1 MLLRR
6 KSSCSEMGYVLTYME
21 DKMQG
26 KEVKSPQSDHIIHK
40 QVISQFNKLFDNEE
54 RLARTVNELLGIS
67 SSISSFDVGM
77 SYISGE
83 LMDYSGQM
91 AELSESNVAI
101 VEETTAT
108 MNQVN
113 STVVGT
119 VETLDHLAVESQKLA
134 DQNNISKSLLTE
146 VTDLKEDVIKDTLA
160 MNKKITQLVELAT
173 EVKKIVESVQSIAN
187 QTNLLALNA
196 AIEAA
201 RAGEAGKGFSVVADE
216 VRKLA
221 DDTKHNLDGMRTF
234 VADIHSAAKEGKDSM
249 DRALEST
256 NHMSD
261 KIDMV
266 SKVVGEN
273 IDMLQGVVVNIHDIH
288 NYMQDV
294 MQSTTDINAA
304 MDTSSINAQTL
315 SEMTFGIKK
324 DANES
329 VSYARNISQID
340 DRLSVVTSDLCNG
353 LRTGKHAITN
363 EELHERLLKAVVSH
377 SNWMVILKRIVDTMH
392 TEPLQTNS
400 KKCEF
405 GHFYHVLVL
414 DHPAVIEDWKQI
426 ESKHHE
432 FHSIGDKIIDAVKK
446 SDKKRTQNLYQEAD
460 AISKQI
466 LALLAKVDQKIQD
479 LTKEGIKI
487 FK

>member
-6 KSSCSEMGYVLTYME
+6 KSSCSEMGCVLTYVE

-26 KEVKSPQSDHIIHK
+26 KEVNIPQSDHRIHK

-54 RLARTVNELLGIS
+54 RMARAAKEILGVS
-67 SSISSFDVGM
+67 SAISSFDVGM

-83 LMDYSGQM
+83 LMDFSGQM

-108 MNQVN
+108 MNQVS
-113 STVVGT
+113 STIDGT
-119 VETLDHLAVESQKLA
+119 VETLDHLSIESQKLA
-134 DQNNISKSLLTE
+134 DQNNISKALLIE
-146 VTDLKEDVIKDTLA
+146 VTDLKEDVIKDTLV
-160 MNKKITQLVELAT
+160 MNKKIAQLVELAT

-201 RAGEAGKGFSVVADE
+201 RAGEAGRGFSVVADE

-256 NHMSD
+256 NHMSV

-266 SKVVGEN
+266 SQTVVDN
-273 IDMLQGVVVNIHDIH
+273 IDMLQGVVVNIQAIH
-288 NYMQDV
+288 NSMQDV

-315 SEMTFGIKK
+315 SEMTFGIRK
-324 DANES
+324 DANEC
-329 VSYARNISQID
+329 VSYAKNISQID
-340 DRLSVVTSDLCNG
+340 DRLSAVTFDLYDG
-353 LRTGKHAITN
+353 LRAGKHAITN
-363 EELHERLLKAVVSH
+363 EELHDRLLKAAASH
-377 SNWMVILKRIVDTMH
+377 SNWMLTLKRIVDNMQ

-405 GHFYHVLVL
+405 GHFYHALSL
-414 DHPAVIEDWKQI
+414 NHPAVIQDWKQI
-426 ESKHHE
+426 ENKHCE
-432 FHSIGDKIIDAVKK
+432 FHSMGDKIIDAVKK
-446 SDKKRTQNLYQEAD
+446 SDKTKAKNLYQEAD

-479 LTKEGIKI
+479 LTKDNVKI
-487 FK
+487 F

>member
-1 MLLRR
+1 MLLRK
-6 KSSCSEMGYVLTYME
+6 KSSCSDMRYVMSYVE

-26 KEVKSPQSDHIIHK
+26 KEVNSPQSDHIIHK

-54 RLARTVNELLGIS
+54 RMARAANEILGIS
-67 SSISSFDVGM
+67 SAISSFDVGM
-77 SYISGE
+77 SYISSE
-83 LMDYSGQM
+83 LTDFSGQM

-113 STVVGT
+113 STIDGT
-119 VETLDHLAVESQKLA
+119 VETLDHLAIESRKLA
-134 DQNNISKSLLTE
+134 DQNNISKSLLIE
-146 VTDLKEDVIKDTLA
+146 VTDLKEDVIKDTLV
-160 MNKKITQLVELAT
+160 MNKKIAQLVELAT

-201 RAGEAGKGFSVVADE
+201 RAGESGRGFSVVADE

-234 VADIHSAAKEGKDSM
+234 VADIHSAAKEGQDSLE
-249 DRALEST
+249 RVLEST
-256 NHMSD
+256 NHMSV

-266 SKVVGEN
+266 SQTAGDN
-273 IDMLQGVVVNIHDIH
+273 IDMLQGVVVSIHDIH
-288 NYMQDV
+288 NSMQDV
-294 MQSTTDINAA
+294 MHSTTDINAA

-315 SEMTFGIKK
+315 SEMTFGMKK
-324 DANES
+324 DANDS
-329 VSYARNISQID
+329 VSYAKNISQID
-340 DRLSVVTSDLCNG
+340 DRLSAVTSDLYDG
-353 LRTGKHAITN
+353 LRAGKHAITN
-363 EELHERLLKAVVSH
+363 EELHDRLIKAAASH
-377 SNWMVILKRIVDTMH
+377 TNWMVTLKRIVDTMQ

-405 GHFYHVLVL
+405 GHFYHALVL
-414 DHPAVIEDWKQI
+414 NHPAVIEDWKKI
-426 ESKHHE
+426 DSKHHE
-432 FHSIGDKIIDAVKK
+432 FHIMGDKIIDAVKK
-446 SDKKRTQNLYQEAD
+446 SDKTKAKNLYQEAD

-466 LALLAKVDQKIQD
+466 LALLTKVDQKIQD
-479 LTKEGIKI
+479 LTTEGVKI